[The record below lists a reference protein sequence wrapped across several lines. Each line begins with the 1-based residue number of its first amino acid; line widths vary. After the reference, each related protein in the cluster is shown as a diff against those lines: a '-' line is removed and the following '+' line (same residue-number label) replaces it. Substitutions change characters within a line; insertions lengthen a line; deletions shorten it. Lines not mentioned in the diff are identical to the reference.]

1 MMKKFSIALMAAAGL
16 MISANATADEALA
29 RAKNCFSC
37 HNVDKKVVGPSYKD
51 VAAKYKGD
59 AKAVDTL
66 AGKIKAGGKGVWG
79 PIPMPPN
86 NVTPEEAKKL
96 ATWVLSIK

>member
-29 RAKNCFSC
+29 KAKNCFSC

-96 ATWVLSIK
+96 ATWVLNIK

>member
-29 RAKNCFSC
+29 KAKNCFTC

-96 ATWVLSIK
+96 AAWVLSIK

>member
-1 MMKKFSIALMAAAGL
+1 MMKKISIAMMAAATL
-16 MISANATADEALA
+16 LASANVSADEALA
-29 RAKNCFSC
+29 KSKNCFTC
-37 HNVDKKVVGPSYKD
+37 HAVDKKVVGPAYKD

-59 AKAVDTL
+59 AKAVDML
-66 AGKIKAGGKGVWG
+66 ATKIKNGGKGVWG

-96 ATWVLSIK
+96 ATWVLGL

>member
-29 RAKNCFSC
+29 KAKNCFSC
-37 HNVDKKVVGPSYKD
+37 DNVDKKVVGPSYKD